1 MRWLVPR
8 PVQLEHRYPELQ
20 IALTTTTDHTI
31 NFKTEPYDAA
41 IVFGT
46 QLSAGDLLFEEA
58 LTPVMSA
65 DYSHHD
71 ALEKA
76 TLLHPTRDK
85 TDWSLWLAKQQ
96 LFQPAMRKNQHFDT
110 MDLAI
115 TAAIQGLGVAI
126 ADETLVEE
134 DVRAGR
140 LLRPF
145 ARSVKTGASYRL
157 VLRESHNKA
166 AGLAAFRQG
175 LLGDQSSLTWWR
187 ITRRKKLKRARIKR
201 LTEGEI
207 LHVYSIQ
214 CVTNGRVR
222 AHRPASEPAPVIPPS
237 YGWRRAQT
245 APSSQRSVRQTHYR
259 DRSHR
264 CTMALTSA
272 NYRKHTALHCRATRH
287 WHRYRV
293 RLQQHNQTSNAS
305 MAV

>member
-1 MRWLVPR
+1 MSHRTLPLNAIDAFLVTARHLNLTHAAKELCLTQGAVSRKIATLEAWFGFPLFERHARGLHLSPQGSALLPELRSAFDHLLMAADQARAQQTVVRLKSPTCAMRWLVPR
-8 PVQLEHRYPELQ
+8 LVQLENRYPELQ

-134 DVRAGR
+134 DIRAGR

-175 LLGDQSSLTWWR
+175 LLG
-187 ITRRKKLKRARIKR
+187 I
-201 LTEGEI
+201 
-207 LHVYSIQ
+207 
-214 CVTNGRVR
+214 N
-222 AHRPASEPAPVIPPS
+222 PA
-237 YGWRRAQT
+237 
-245 APSSQRSVRQTHYR
+245 
-259 DRSHR
+259 
-264 CTMALTSA
+264 
-272 NYRKHTALHCRATRH
+272 
-287 WHRYRV
+287 
-293 RLQQHNQTSNAS
+293 
-305 MAV
+305 